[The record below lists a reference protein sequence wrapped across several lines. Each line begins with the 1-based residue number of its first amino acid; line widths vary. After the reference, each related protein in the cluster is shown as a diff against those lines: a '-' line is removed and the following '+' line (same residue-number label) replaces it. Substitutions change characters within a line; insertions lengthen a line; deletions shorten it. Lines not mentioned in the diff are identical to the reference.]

1 MFLQALEQQIQAL
14 IFSAP
19 NKMLVQIF
27 SVQIRGLQRLVKQ
40 TNLVLTLVRHLELIY
55 LDNHNRM
62 HNNLLRLVKPT
73 LPQIQIFLVQ
83 TRVNYVITQ
92 LFVILKLIIFKM
104 SSILISLY
112 TGFGNTNPTTVPSGT
127 VVKFTPVITTDSM
140 SKNGISHSISVRHC
154 CIASMKEY
162 DNKSYEELRF
172 EDYQVGR
179 KGIYYIINSTLK

>member
-1 MFLQALEQQIQAL
+1 
-14 IFSAP
+14 
-19 NKMLVQIF
+19 
-27 SVQIRGLQRLVKQ
+27 
-40 TNLVLTLVRHLELIY
+40 
-55 LDNHNRM
+55 
-62 HNNLLRLVKPT
+62 
-73 LPQIQIFLVQ
+73 
-83 TRVNYVITQ
+83 
-92 LFVILKLIIFKM
+92 M

-179 KGIYYIINSTLK
+179 KGIYYMIQLISTLK